1 MFQEDGDLDFRADCH
16 FSRKQSVELNV
27 FCAECVRI
35 SVCFFFRE
43 ILTKNIYEDTI
54 KTLIRCWFDR
64 QSLLNKSIKTLPDS
78 MVSIYDLFIQISM
91 FLSYIH
97 SCDFFSHVLA

>member
-1 MFQEDGDLDFRADCH
+1 M
-16 FSRKQSVELNV
+16 

-35 SVCFFFRE
+35 FVFVFFRE
-43 ILTKNIYEDTI
+43 ILTKNIYEGTI

-91 FLSYIH
+91 
-97 SCDFFSHVLA
+97 VLAYMHSRDFLFTCVSLSIQPLSLCVNYPVEGPTLDI